1 MIFGREERSS
11 TAPHAPKRCHK
22 PNTKRCAEKDFF
34 AARIGSFLVC
44 DFFLFISLAFE
55 NPEEYHPPRFP

>member
-1 MIFGREERSS
+1 MNFGREERSS
-11 TAPHAPKRCHK
+11 TAPHAPKRCHNA
-22 PNTKRCAEKDFF
+22 NTKGAQRRIFLLRASGFF
-34 AARIGSFLVC
+34 VL